1 MLFLLDPA
9 ATYLSMTVRHG
20 RGASGHWP
28 FLPLPAFSSSAALLL
43 PLAAGSS
50 AVSPAPCAG
59 LPAWENTSFPK
70 PQKKSTRRVLS
81 FCGSGSY
88 LSFHDCAAWSRRV
101 GPLAL
106 PSAPCLQQL
115 RCPSSATG
123 SGRRPCVASTLCWL
137 TDMGEINC
145 FRSKAK
151 GMAKGHAFCFGSGSY
166 LSFHAVASTVFSA
179 YKGLTSVFGMG
190 TGGSP

>member
-28 FLPLPAFSSSAALLL
+28 FLPLPAFSSSASLLP
-43 PLAAGSS
+43 PLAALGS
-50 AVSPAPCAG
+50 AVSPAHCAG
-59 LPAWENTSFPK
+59 LPAWKIHRSQSHRKKAPLGCFLSVDPAATYLSMAVRLRCPSSATGSGQLRCVASTLCWLTDMENTSFPK
-70 PQKKSTRRVLS
+70 PQKKSTLRVLS
-81 FCGSGSY
+81 FC
-88 LSFHDCAAWSRRV
+88 
-101 GPLAL
+101 
-106 PSAPCLQQL
+106 
-115 RCPSSATG
+115 
-123 SGRRPCVASTLCWL
+123 
-137 TDMGEINC
+137 
-145 FRSKAK
+145 
-151 GMAKGHAFCFGSGSY
+151 GSGSY